1 MSLLGAGLLLLFV
14 GVAIILCTIAVGPK
28 SRRRSTPGIRKRPAQ
43 LRGPSR
49 GPMPADPTVYIDP
62 MVYGVTDFSAS
73 AGADTTTPE
82 VDCGAGADCCDSGVG
97 DCGGSAE

>member
-1 MSLLGAGLLLLFV
+1 
-14 GVAIILCTIAVGPK
+14 
-28 SRRRSTPGIRKRPAQ
+28 
-43 LRGPSR
+43 
-49 GPMPADPTVYIDP
+49 MPADPTVYIDP